1 MRTLTLEQLSKHR
14 ACRSQVAL
22 FKKHFGESV
31 VVTEELAAS
40 LSDIFDFGWASRTL
54 LSGASQTEYSK
65 VVTSA
70 SDKYI
75 VECVAACTEFKKVC
89 ASAGVEYV
97 RLEGS
102 VWAEPR
108 AEFEEVCAPAQA
120 EYTKACEGAWAEF
133 DKVRAA
139 TFAKLYNADQT

>member
-1 MRTLTLEQLSKHR
+1 MRTLTLAQLNKHR
-14 ACRSQVAL
+14 ACRSQAAL

-40 LSDIFDFGWASRTL
+40 LSDIFDFGWASRVL

-75 VECVAACTEFKKVC
+75 EECVAACTEFRKVC
-89 ASAGVEYV
+89 TSAGVEYV
-97 RLEGS
+97 RSG
-102 VWAEPR
+102 
-108 AEFEEVCAPAQA
+108 
-120 EYTKACEGAWAEF
+120 G
-133 DKVRAA
+133 VR
-139 TFAKLYNADQT
+139 LG